1 MDNTNDFDKFYDPD
15 FPYDAFGCSESKY
28 NFDLNYKCKH
38 CDQVFWL
45 GTLKFAVFLYGIFF
59 LVGKKSRYIGIVCPK
74 CINTILIECNDRFF
88 DGIKKIL
95 SSPCFYFSKNNAI
108 QIDLSYH
115 SSANYFIKNNPA
127 VMDFDVLRVDIDYP
141 NEPGVDYSKEGYLCS
156 YIPEWDSRIGWLF
169 TVCWYKKNQISA
181 LVEIENKERLRIIPR
196 YVAIPN
202 IKDIEDYC
210 FKYRLSED
218 YYWNEFD
225 ELLDEEE
232 DFSQASD
239 LMNILSTFRWVVTEN
254 DEFFYAIKNP
264 FHGHEVPKTLD
275 GYDIGSHL
283 VKPKKRLNHDKMIN
297 EIRPYFKKEYVQDL
311 LLKMHDGFISEYIQ
325 LVQTIDFSNAS
336 IWNLKEQYLKQIYD
350 SIQSKYKR
358 SQTIKQLSKIDRHKV
373 EKIEKKYSAFKKIIS
388 ENNQIDK
395 IKMRLFRRTQYKNR
409 DKLTFLLIGETGTG
423 KELFARAI
431 NEASGKERPFVAF
444 NVSSIHETMFASELF
459 GHEKGAFT
467 GATNKKRG
475 LFEQANGGTIFIDEI
490 GDLNLELQTYLL
502 RVIEEREI
510 RPIGS
515 TQAKKVDV
523 IIIFATNKNLHEEVE
538 KGNFRLDLYMRIKR
552 FEERIPSLRERKNDF
567 PLLVKHFIE
576 VWTKEYEKPQSIGVT
591 DNCMKLLKGFEWPGN
606 IRDLENVISATIENR
621 ADDNDTSDID
631 TYDLPQNIL
640 TSVDPEKPSA
650 KPQKVRKGKPS
661 DEELKRL
668 KKEGWTQ
675 DQVAD
680 RFEVWRETVN
690 RWYAKIKKKDEQ

>member
-1 MDNTNDFDKFYDPD
+1 MDWINTIDNWNAFD
-15 FPYDAFGCSESKY
+15 FPYDAFLDSSESKY

-74 CINTILIECNDRFF
+74 CINTILIECNDGFF
-88 DGIKKIL
+88 DRIKKFL
-95 SSPCFYFSKNNAI
+95 LPTYFYFSNDRIPICLK
-108 QIDLSYH
+108 YH
-115 SSANYFIKNNPA
+115 SSANYFIRNNPA
-127 VMDFDVLRVDIDYP
+127 VMDFDVRVDD
-141 NEPGVDYSKEGYLCS
+141 NRGNHFDYSNEGYLCS
-156 YIPEWDSRIGWLF
+156 YIPEWRFRVGWFF
-169 TVCWYKKNQISA
+169 TVCWYKENQISA

-196 YVAIPN
+196 YVATYN
-202 IKDIEDYC
+202 IKEIEQYC
-210 FKYRLSED
+210 YNHRLLED
-218 YYWNEFD
+218 LYCNKGIKIKGRYEFD
-225 ELLDEEE
+225 IKS
-232 DFSQASD
+232 FSQASG
-239 LMNILSTFRWVVTEN
+239 LMSVLCQYSNICP
-254 DEFFYAIKNP
+254 KNL

-275 GYDIGSHL
+275 GYAMGSLL
-283 VKPKKRLNHDKMIN
+283 VKYKEVLNHNKMIN
-297 EIRPYFKKEYVQDL
+297 EIAPYFKKEYVQDL
-311 LLKMHDGFISEYIQ
+311 LLKMKDGFISEYIQ
-325 LVQTIDFSNAS
+325 LAQAIDFSQAS
-336 IWNLKEQYLKQIYD
+336 VWNFKEQYLKQIYD

-358 SQTIKQLSKIDRHKV
+358 SQAIKQLSKIDRHEV
-373 EKIEKKYSAFKKIIS
+373 EEIEKKCLAFKKIIS
-388 ENNQIDK
+388 EDNQIDK
-395 IKMRLFRRTQYKNR
+395 IKIRLFRRAQYNNR

-459 GHEKGAFT
+459 GYEKGAFT
-467 GATNKKRG
+467 GATNKKKG

-576 VWTKEYEKPQSIGVT
+576 VWAKEWGKPQLVSIGVT

-606 IRDLENVISATIENR
+606 IRDLENVISATIESR

-631 TYDLPQNIL
+631 TYDLPQIIL
-640 TSVDPEKPSA
+640 TPVDPEKPSS

-680 RFEVWRETVN
+680 KFEVQRETVN